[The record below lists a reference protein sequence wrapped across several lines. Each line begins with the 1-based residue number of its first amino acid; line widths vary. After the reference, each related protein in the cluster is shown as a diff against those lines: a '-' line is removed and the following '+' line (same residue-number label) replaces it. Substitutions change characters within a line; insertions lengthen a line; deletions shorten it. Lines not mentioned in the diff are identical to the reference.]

1 MASSNVILDSDLIP
15 HGISR
20 KFVKFP
26 GETQDHFHSRVT
38 HLHHQSQKIS
48 QIGDLSMVKHL
59 TVLYLYDNKLTN
71 IEHLEAIPHLRML
84 YLQRNKISKIENIS
98 HLTKLK
104 KLYLSNNRI
113 SVIENLENLSNL
125 EGKKN
130 HSRSLSFS
138 NDLFLKPDMPKLQ
151 KHSFPNYF
159 YTLFFTELHVDHQEL
174 EPNQNVVFDP
184 RSCSH
189 LKKLRT
195 LNTANNQMVDLQPLD
210 LITSLYQLNIS
221 HNLLQDLQAVID
233 ILTRIPGL
241 KVGTQTMNPSL

>member
-159 YTLFFTELHVDHQEL
+159 YTVFL
-174 EPNQNVVFDP
+174 QNYMWTI
-184 RSCSH
+184 
-189 LKKLRT
+189 K
-195 LNTANNQMVDLQPLD
+195 NWN
-210 LITSLYQLNIS
+210 LIKMLSLI
-221 HNLLQDLQAVID
+221 HAPV
-233 ILTRIPGL
+233 RI
-241 KVGTQTMNPSL
+241 

>member
-125 EGKKN
+125 EGKKRITQGVS
-130 HSRSLSFS
+130 H
-138 NDLFLKPDMPKLQ
+138 
-151 KHSFPNYF
+151 FPMIYF
-159 YTLFFTELHVDHQEL
+159 
-174 EPNQNVVFDP
+174 
-184 RSCSH
+184 
-189 LKKLRT
+189 
-195 LNTANNQMVDLQPLD
+195 
-210 LITSLYQLNIS
+210 
-221 HNLLQDLQAVID
+221 
-233 ILTRIPGL
+233 
-241 KVGTQTMNPSL
+241 